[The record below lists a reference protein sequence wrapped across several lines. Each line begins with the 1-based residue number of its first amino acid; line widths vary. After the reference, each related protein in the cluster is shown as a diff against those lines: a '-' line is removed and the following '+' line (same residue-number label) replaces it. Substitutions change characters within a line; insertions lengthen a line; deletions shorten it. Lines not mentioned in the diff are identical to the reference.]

1 MAMFHFRIKSDKKPN
16 GTKISAVKHV
26 EYINREGSFAH
37 DEHWRESNKFVGDCI
52 TTAQTPNALNRL
64 ETLLYKTDDFGSI
77 KNSERGIEVTEN
89 ASTTTLSIALM
100 LATETM
106 NNQPL
111 IINGSPDFHK
121 AVLQTALLADLPIT
135 FADRLL
141 QNEFERLKER
151 KANDDKKFIANGG
164 TIVTKRPNPKSSIAP
179 TLAKSIEDAT
189 KIGLRLPTLSELS
202 LVRSESKRTD
212 MLLPD
217 DESGKLDELTKDSYN
232 IVRWDFSSEQARL
245 AKWTADKILENIS
258 ETMEQHSAL
267 SHVEY
272 INREKAF
279 AKRGGCIFHA
289 HRLPKWAK
297 NDPKKFFQAADKYE
311 GKGNRRYM
319 EIEFALPNELK
330 TVEQYR
336 QIIDAFIAKHLSDH
350 YYIIRTFI
358 LCFLND

>member
-1 MAMFHFRIKSDKKPN
+1 M
-16 GTKISAVKHV
+16 
-26 EYINREGSFAH
+26 
-37 DEHWRESNKFVGDCI
+37 
-52 TTAQTPNALNRL
+52 
-64 ETLLYKTDDFGSI
+64 ETFLYKTDDFGSI

-89 ASTTTLSIALM
+89 VSTTTLSIALM
-100 LATETM
+100 LASETM

-121 AVLQTALLADLPIT
+121 AVLQTALLANLPII

-141 QNEFERLKER
+141 QKEFERLKER
-151 KANDDKKFIANGG
+151 KKFTANGG
-164 TIVTKRPNPKSSIAP
+164 IIVTKRPNPKPSVAA
-179 TLAKSIEDAT
+179 THAKTIEDAT
-189 KIGLRLPTLSELS
+189 KNGFCLPTLSELS
-202 LVRSESKRTD
+202 LVRSESKGTD
-212 MLLPD
+212 LLLPD
-217 DESGKLDELTKDSYN
+217 DEFGKLDELAKDSYN
-232 IVRWDFSSEQARL
+232 LVRWDFSSEQARL

-279 AKRGGCIFHA
+279 EKRGGCIFHS

-319 EIEFALPNELK
+319 EIEFA
-330 TVEQYR
+330 
-336 QIIDAFIAKHLSDH
+336 
-350 YYIIRTFI
+350 
-358 LCFLND
+358 FLMS